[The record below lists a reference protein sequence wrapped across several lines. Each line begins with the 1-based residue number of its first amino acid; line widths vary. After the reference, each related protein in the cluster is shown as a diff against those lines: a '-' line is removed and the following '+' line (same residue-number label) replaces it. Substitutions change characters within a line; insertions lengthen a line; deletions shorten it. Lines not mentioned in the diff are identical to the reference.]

1 MAKNILYKSHW
12 RWLLF
17 ASALLVFVFIL
28 YYSSK
33 LINNIAQEERQ
44 RIEIWAGAITYKAQ
58 IVNETEHFFNS
69 IRLEEGNHAALL
81 AKAIKKVTEADLDE
95 DLTFYQ
101 DIITSN
107 STVPTIIANMKGDID
122 AAVNVPDSISEM
134 KNVSELGPDR
144 GGFDSLRLTYYA
156 HDYVTIYYK
165 ESKIYYDLHTVIDNL
180 LQSFF
185 QETVINSASVPVI
198 ITDSTKKHVINAG
211 NIDSSILANPVS
223 MAQKLESMKSGNEPI
238 ELDMADH
245 GRCYVFYEESSV
257 LKQLRYF
264 PYIELGI
271 VLIFIIVAYLLFSV
285 SRKSEQN
292 RVWVGMSKETA
303 HQLGTP
309 ISSLMAWTELLK
321 EMDVDPSISTEIG
334 KDVHRLETIAQRF
347 SKIGSAPVLE
357 DTDIIPIIDD
367 FTSYMQSRIPSLVSI
382 KFNKP
387 ERESIVLPIN
397 RYLFEWV
404 IENLIKNAVDAMDG
418 QGAINIDIVEENKHV
433 CIDVADTGKGIPAK
447 LQRQIFKA
455 GYTSKNRGWGLGLT
469 LAKRIIN
476 DYHKGKL
483 FVKSSVI
490 GHGTVMRI
498 QLKKKEN

>member
-1 MAKNILYKSHW
+1 MAGNILYKSHW

-17 ASALLVFVFIL
+17 ISALLVFVFIL

-69 IRLEEGNHAALL
+69 IRMEEGNHAALL
-81 AKAIKKVTEADLDE
+81 AKAIKRVTEADLDE

-107 STVPTIIANMKGDID
+107 STVPTIIANMRGDID
-122 AAVNVPDSISEM
+122 AVVNVPDSIAKM
-134 KNVSELGPDR
+134 RNIRELGDER
-144 GGFDSLRLTYYA
+144 SEFDSLKLTYYA
-156 HDYVTIYYK
+156 NDYVTIYYK
-165 ESKIYYDLHTVIDNL
+165 ESQIYYDLHTVIDNL

-198 ITDSTKKHVINAG
+198 ITDSTRENVINAG
-211 NIDSSILANPVS
+211 NIDSAILSSPAALS
-223 MAQKLESMKSGNEPI
+223 EKLGSMKNSNDPI
-238 ELDMADH
+238 ELDMLDQ

-264 PYIELGI
+264 PFIELGI
-271 VLIFIIVAYLLFSV
+271 ILIFIIIAYLLFSV

-321 EMDVDPSISTEIG
+321 EMDVDPSVSTEIG

-357 DTDIIPIIDD
+357 PTNIIPIIEE

-387 ERESIVLPIN
+387 EVDSICLPIN

-418 QGAINIDIVEENKHV
+418 QGAINIDIVEESKNY
-433 CIDVADTGKGIPAK
+433 CIDIADTGKGVPSK
-447 LQRQIFKA
+447 LQKQIFKP
-455 GYTSKNRGWGLGLT
+455 GYTSKSRGWGLGLT

-476 DYHKGKL
+476 EYHKGKL
-483 FVKSSVI
+483 FVKSSVV

-498 QLKKKEN
+498 QLKKQ

>member
-17 ASALLVFVFIL
+17 LSALVVFVFIL

-69 IRLEEGNHAALL
+69 IRMEEGNHATLL

-122 AAVNVPDSISEM
+122 AAVNVPDSIQNM
-134 KNVSELGPDR
+134 RNISELGAAR
-144 GGFDSLRLTYYA
+144 AEYDSLKLTYYA

-165 ESKIYYDLHTVIDNL
+165 ESQIYYDLHTVIDNL

-198 ITDSTKKHVINAG
+198 ITDSTQLHVINAG
-211 NIDSSILANPVS
+211 NIDSTILTNPTAL
-223 MAQKLESMKSGNEPI
+223 AQKLASMKGDNEPI
-238 ELDMADH
+238 ELDMVDQ

-264 PYIELGI
+264 PFIELGI

-309 ISSLMAWTELLK
+309 ISSLMAWNELLK
-321 EMDVDPSISTEIG
+321 EMDIDPSVSTEIG

-357 DTDIIPIIDD
+357 STDIISIIDD

-387 ERESIVLPIN
+387 DKETLMLPIN

-418 QGAINIDIVEENKHV
+418 QGAINIDIVEDNKHV

-447 LQRQIFKA
+447 LQRQIFKP

-476 DYHKGKL
+476 EYHKGKL

-490 GHGTVMRI
+490 DHGTVMRI
-498 QLKKKEN
+498 QLQKQ